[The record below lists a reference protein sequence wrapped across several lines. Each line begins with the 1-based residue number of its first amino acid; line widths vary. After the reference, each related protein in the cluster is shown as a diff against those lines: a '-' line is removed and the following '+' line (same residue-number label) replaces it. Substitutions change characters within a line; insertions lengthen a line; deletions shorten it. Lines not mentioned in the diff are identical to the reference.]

1 MKPPLR
7 ASLLACLAALVLAA
21 PATARSLPDDADD
34 PGGQRRIELNREQA
48 EFARRQL
55 QENAESQ
62 RAHDRAVLERE
73 EMIVRQAT
81 HHRAEIERLQRE
93 HELAMER
100 WRADVEACR
109 IGDRSR
115 CAPQ

>member
-1 MKPPLR
+1 MSPAFR
-7 ASLLACLAALVLAA
+7 ASLVSTLGALVLAA
-21 PATARSLPDDADD
+21 PALAQSLPDDADD

-55 QENAESQ
+55 QENEDSQ

-73 EMIVRQAT
+73 ELIVRQAAR
-81 HHRAEIERLQRE
+81 HRAEIERLARE

-109 IGDRSR
+109 KGDRSR
-115 CAPQ
+115 CAQP

>member
-1 MKPPLR
+1 MKSPFR
-7 ASLLACLAALVLAA
+7 ASLLASLAALVLAV
-21 PATARSLPDDADD
+21 PATAQSLPDDADD

-73 EMIVRQAT
+73 ELIVRQSAR
-81 HHRAEIERLQRE
+81 HRAEVERLQRE
-93 HELAMER
+93 HALAMER

-109 IGDRSR
+109 KGDRSR
-115 CAPQ
+115 CAPR